1 MKNNLIQ
8 TEVDVKGSTIK
19 VLCFDGYEYISL
31 TDLAKTQNDESP
43 ADVVKNWMRNKETLS
58 FLGVWEEL
66 HNENFKLVEFDQ
78 FKNEAGRHAFTMSP
92 QKWIRKTNAIG
103 IISKS
108 GKYGG
113 GTFARSDIA
122 FEFASWI
129 SPEFKLYL
137 IKEFERL
144 KRNESYQYQIEWD
157 ANRILSKVNYVVHT
171 DAIKNFIVPTLTEEQ
186 KRFVYAEEA
195 DVLNVALFGMT
206 AKEWREYNPELAKNG
221 NMRDYTDL
229 LHLVILS
236 NLETINASLISD
248 NVSQRERLIKLNNNA
263 RMQMEALKNNKNI
276 KYLELLQ
283 QKRTE
288 EEKILIENK

>member
-8 TEVDVKGSTIK
+8 TEVDVKGNFIK
-19 VLCFDGYEYISL
+19 VIRIDGCEYISL

-66 HNENFKLVEFDQ
+66 NNKNFKLVEFDQ

-92 QKWIRKTNAIG
+92 QKWVRETNAIG

-144 KRNESYQYQIEWD
+144 KRNESYQYKIEWD
-157 ANRILSKVNYVVHT
+157 ANRILSKVNYTVHT

-206 AKEWREYNPELAKNG
+206 AKEWRKNNPKLAKNS

-263 RMQMEALKNNKNI
+263 RMQIEALKNNKNI
-276 KYLELLQ
+276 KELELLQ
-283 QKRTE
+283 NQVND
-288 EEKILIENK
+288 KILIENK

>member
-8 TEVDVKGSTIK
+8 TEVDVKGNLIK
-19 VLCFDGYEYISL
+19 VIRIDGCEYISL

-66 HNENFKLVEFDQ
+66 NNKNFKLVEFDQ

-92 QKWIRKTNAIG
+92 QKWVRETNAIG

-144 KRNESYQYQIEWD
+144 KRNESYQYKIEWD
-157 ANRILSKVNYVVHT
+157 ANRILSKVNYTVHT

-206 AKEWREYNPELAKNG
+206 AKEWRKNNPKLAKNS

-263 RMQMEALKNNKNI
+263 RMQIEALKNNKNI
-276 KYLELLQ
+276 KELELLQ
-283 QKRTE
+283 NQVND
-288 EEKILIENK
+288 KILIENK